1 MCGAGAADGESTPG
15 AGNGRIR
22 VMPRWTIDS
31 PTTLDFD
38 GVVALRVRIVAGSV
52 AVLATA
58 DRPRLDVT
66 EVSGQPLLVT
76 HEAGIL
82 TVSYEDLTWD
92 GLRGW
97 LRPQRHS
104 ANITVTVQ
112 KDCPTQ
118 LGVVNATAIVSGVSA
133 RTSLKSMSGDLT
145 LDGVTGAVDANTVSG
160 NVEAQGLNGSVVFKS
175 VSGDLTLADGQVG
188 RLDAKTVSGRVTAD
202 VGLAPAGEMRVGT
215 LSGEVAI
222 RLPEHTSA
230 QVNLRSTSG
239 HVHSDFDALDSARG
253 PSSKNVT
260 GTLGGGSGKLSV
272 ASVSGDVT
280 ILRGSRRP
288 APGESAPGKTA
299 EPGTAQDE
307 SAPGETAEMAE
318 SRTAQRESVPG
329 ETAETSESRTAQRES
344 VPGET
349 IQPGTAQDASASGE
363 TAQPGTAQDESAPG
377 ETTQPGT
384 AQREP
389 APGETAQPGTA
400 QREPAPGETAQPG
413 TAQDGSAAMGG
424 PAKEGEAR

>member
-1 MCGAGAADGESTPG
+1 
-15 AGNGRIR
+15 
-22 VMPRWTIDS
+22 MPRWTIDS

-133 RTSLKSMSGDLT
+133 RTSLKSVSGDMT

-222 RLPEHTSA
+222 RLPEQTSA

-239 HVHSDFDALDSARG
+239 QVHSDFDALDFARG
-253 PSSKNVT
+253 PSSKNVA
-260 GTLGGGSGKLSV
+260 GTLGGGSGKLSI

-280 ILRGSRRP
+280 ILRGSRQP
-288 APGESAPGKTA
+288 APDADDPAP
-299 EPGTAQDE
+299 PGG
-307 SAPGETAEMAE
+307 S
-318 SRTAQRESVPG
+318 
-329 ETAETSESRTAQRES
+329 
-344 VPGET
+344 
-349 IQPGTAQDASASGE
+349 
-363 TAQPGTAQDESAPG
+363 AQPGTAQDESAPG
-377 ETTQPGT
+377 ESAQPGT
-384 AQREP
+384 AQGES

-400 QREPAPGETAQPG
+400 QGESAPGETAQPG
-413 TAQDGSAAMGG
+413 TAQGESAARGTGG
-424 PAKEGEAR
+424 PTKEGEAR